1 MKLVKIKAIKKSES
15 HLQYCINY
23 IFKLIKNIKSP
34 FKLTMTTR
42 LDIIKFDK

>member
-1 MKLVKIKAIKKSES
+1 MKLVKKKKAIKKSES

-23 IFKLIKNIKSP
+23 IFKMIKCIKSP

-42 LDIIKFDK
+42 LDRTFDN